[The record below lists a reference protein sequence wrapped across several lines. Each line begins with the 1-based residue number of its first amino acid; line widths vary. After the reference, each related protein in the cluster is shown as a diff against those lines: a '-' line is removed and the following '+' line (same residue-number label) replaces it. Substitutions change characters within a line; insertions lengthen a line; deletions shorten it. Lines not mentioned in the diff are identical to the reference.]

1 MELSNND
8 FVQEIALDYVENEL
22 EYRKRIFKDQL
33 KKLSEED
40 LRNAV
45 VNIDINNW
53 KYDLLKNEVKRRYLL
68 NI

>member
-8 FVQEIALDYVENEL
+8 FVQEIALDYVEDEF

-33 KKLSEED
+33 KKLSTED

-45 VNIDINNW
+45 VNIDINSW
-53 KYDLLKNEVKRRYLL
+53 KYDLLKNEVKRRYLF

>member
-8 FVQEIALDYVENEL
+8 FVQEIALDYVENEF